1 VDKLERLGHIL
12 IEALSK
18 ARELGKISLD
28 KRANQRRT
36 ILMKLP
42 QKHSENVKR
51 LSDAAKHDGF
61 LDKASV
67 NAALDRMIAAAEEID
82 KELEELLAQA
92 KKR

>member
-1 VDKLERLGHIL
+1 MDKLERLGHIL
-12 IEALSK
+12 IAALLK
-18 ARELGKISLD
+18 ARELGKIPLD
-28 KRANQRRT
+28 KHAKERRT
-36 ILMKLP
+36 IVMKLL

-61 LDKASV
+61 LDKATV